1 MTSVSHA
8 SSSIDAPDLSSA
20 RQTPW
25 SEEAEQAVLGAM
37 LIDQDA
43 ALKAAQLLSDTAF
56 YRDGHRRMFRAMLV
70 LLEKGDVVDPLMLR
84 DTLQRR
90 GDFEAA
96 GGMDYLAELLD
107 VVPTAA
113 NVEYHCRIVR
123 DRALRRRLI
132 EAGTKIVQTAYE
144 GPEEVDALL
153 DGAEQRIFDVSFQRS
168 SQEAVRLKSLVWDTM
183 ERIEARHHGE
193 ESIHGVLTGFTDLD
207 KLTNGFQQSDL
218 IIVAARPSMGKSSF
232 CLNIATHAAVE
243 EKTPV
248 AVFSLEM
255 AKEQLVERM
264 LASESLVDLHRFRQG
279 KLLEEDFSKLSYA
292 VGILGQAP
300 IWIDDTPGIGLLEI
314 RSKARRLKAEHNIG
328 LFVID
333 YLQLIQAP
341 RESSENRQAEISFIS
356 RSLKALAR
364 ELRTPVVALS
374 QLSRAPE
381 QRGGDRRPM
390 LSDLRDSGAIEQDA
404 DLVMFIYRAEMYKS
418 VMEKDSD
425 LREGTAELNLA
436 KHRNGPTGTIT
447 LAFRKECTRFADYT
461 DREADGFDVPE

>member
-8 SSSIDAPDLSSA
+8 SLSTGTAEGHPA

-56 YRDGHRRMFRAMLV
+56 YRDAHRRIFRAMLL
-70 LLEKGDVVDPLMLR
+70 LLEKGDVIDPLLLR
-84 DTLQRR
+84 DVLQRR
-90 GDFEAA
+90 GDLEPA
-96 GGMDYLAELLD
+96 GGMEYVAELLD
-107 VVPTAA
+107 MVPTAA
-113 NVEYHCRIVR
+113 NIEYHCRIVR

-132 EAGTKIVQTAYE
+132 EAGTAIVQTGYE
-144 GPEEVDALL
+144 GPDEVDALL
-153 DGAEQRIFDVSFQRS
+153 DHAEQRIFEVSYQRS
-168 SQEAVRLKSLVWDTM
+168 GQEAVRLKSLVWDTM

-193 ESIHGVLTGFTDLD
+193 ESVHGVLSGFRDLD
-207 KLTNGFQQSDL
+207 RLTNGFQPSDL

-243 EKTPV
+243 EKVPV
-248 AVFSLEM
+248 AFFSLEM

-264 LASESLVDLHRFRQG
+264 LASESLVDLQRFRQG

-300 IWIDDTPGIGLLEI
+300 IWIDDTPGLGLLEL
-314 RSKARRLKAEHNIG
+314 RSKARRLKAEHGIG
-328 LFVID
+328 LIIVD
-333 YLQLIQAP
+333 YLQLITAP
-341 RESSENRQAEISFIS
+341 RESENRQAEISFIS

-364 ELRTPVVALS
+364 ELRTPVIALS

-404 DLVMFIYRAEMYKS
+404 DLVAFIYRAEMYKS
-418 VMEKDSD
+418 VMEKDAD
-425 LREGTAELNLA
+425 AREGTAELNLA

-447 LAFRKECTRFADYT
+447 LAFRKECTRFGDYT
-461 DREADGFDVPE
+461 ERDDDEFDVA

>member
-1 MTSVSHA
+1 
-8 SSSIDAPDLSSA
+8 
-20 RQTPW
+20 
-25 SEEAEQAVLGAM
+25 M

-43 ALKAAQLLSDTAF
+43 ALKAAQLVSDTAF
-56 YRDGHRRMFRAMLV
+56 YRDAHRRIFRAMLV
-70 LLEKGDVVDPLMLR
+70 LLEKGDIIDPLLLR
-84 DTLQRR
+84 DALQRR
-90 GDFEAA
+90 GDLEAA
-96 GGMDYLAELLD
+96 GGTEYIAELLD

-132 EAGTKIVQTAYE
+132 EAGTAIVQTAYE
-144 GPEEVDALL
+144 GPDEVDALL
-153 DGAEQRIFDVSFQRS
+153 DGAEQKIFEVSFQRS
-168 SQEAVRLKSLVWDTM
+168 TQEAVRLKTLVWDTM

-193 ESIHGVLTGFTDLD
+193 ESVHGVYSGFKDLD
-207 KLTNGFQQSDL
+207 KLTNGFQPSDL

-243 EKTPV
+243 EKLPV

-300 IWIDDTPGIGLLEI
+300 IWIDDTPGINLLEI
-314 RSKARRLKAEHNIG
+314 RSKARRLKAEHDIG
-328 LFVID
+328 LFIID

-341 RESSENRQAEISFIS
+341 RENENRQAEISFIS

-364 ELRTPVVALS
+364 ELKTPVVALS

-404 DLVMFIYRAEMYKS
+404 DLVVFIYRAEMYRS
-418 VMEKDSD
+418 VMEKDAD
-425 LREGTAELNLA
+425 MREGTAEVNLA

-461 DREADGFDVPE
+461 ERDPDGFDVP

>member
-8 SSSIDAPDLSSA
+8 SSSNSTADLQGA

-25 SEEAEQAVLGAM
+25 SEDAEQAVLGAM
-37 LIDQDA
+37 LMDQDA

-56 YRDGHRRMFRAMLV
+56 YRDAHRRIFRAML
-70 LLEKGDVVDPLMLR
+70 LLLDKGDVIDPLLLR
-84 DTLQRR
+84 DALQRR
-90 GDFEAA
+90 GDLDAA
-96 GGMDYLAELLD
+96 GGTEYLAELLD

-113 NVEYHCRIVR
+113 NIEYHCRIVR

-132 EAGTKIVQTAYE
+132 EAGTSIVQAAYE

-153 DGAEQRIFDVSFQRS
+153 DGAEQKIFDVSFQRS
-168 SQEAVRLKSLVWDTM
+168 TQDTVRLKALVWDTM

-193 ESIHGVLTGFTDLD
+193 ESAHGVYSGFRDLD
-207 KLTNGFQQSDL
+207 QLTNGFQPSDL
-218 IIVAARPSMGKSSF
+218 VIIAARPSMGKSSF

-243 EKTPV
+243 EKVPV
-248 AVFSLEM
+248 AFFSLEM

-300 IWIDDTPGIGLLEI
+300 IWIDDTPGINLLEI
-314 RSKARRLKAEHNIG
+314 RSKARRLKAEHDIG
-328 LFVID
+328 LFIID
-333 YLQLIQAP
+333 YLQLISAP
-341 RESSENRQAEISFIS
+341 RESENRQAEISFIS

-364 ELRTPVVALS
+364 ELKTPIIALS

-404 DLVMFIYRAEMYKS
+404 DMVVFIYRAEMYRS

-425 LREGTAELNLA
+425 LREGTAEVNLA
-436 KHRNGPTGTIT
+436 KNRNGPTGTVT

-461 DREADGFDVPE
+461 EREPDSFDGA

>member
-8 SSSIDAPDLSSA
+8 SSSSGTTDLHGS

-43 ALKAAQLLSDTAF
+43 ALKAAQLVGDTAF
-56 YRDGHRRMFRAMLV
+56 YRDAHRRIFRAMLV
-70 LLEKGDVVDPLMLR
+70 LLEKGDVIDPLLLR
-84 DTLQRR
+84 DALQRR
-90 GDFEAA
+90 GDLEAA
-96 GGMDYLAELLD
+96 GGTEYIAELLD
-107 VVPTAA
+107 MVPTAA

-132 EAGTKIVQTAYE
+132 DAGTAIVQTAYE
-144 GPEEVDALL
+144 GPDEVDALL
-153 DGAEQRIFDVSFQRS
+153 DGAEQKIFEVSFQRS
-168 SQEAVRLKSLVWDTM
+168 TQEAVRLKTLVWDTM

-193 ESIHGVLTGFTDLD
+193 ESVHGVYSGFKDLD
-207 KLTNGFQQSDL
+207 KLTNGFQPSDL

-243 EKTPV
+243 EKIPV

-300 IWIDDTPGIGLLEI
+300 IWIDDTPGINLLEI
-314 RSKARRLKAEHNIG
+314 RSKARRLKAEHDIG
-328 LFVID
+328 MFIID

-341 RESSENRQAEISFIS
+341 RATENRQAEISFIS
-356 RSLKALAR
+356 RSLKGLAR
-364 ELRTPVVALS
+364 ELKTPVVALS

-404 DLVMFIYRAEMYKS
+404 DLVLFIYRAEMYRS
-418 VMEKDSD
+418 VMEKDAD
-425 LREGTAELNLA
+425 MREGTAEVNLA

-461 DREADGFDVPE
+461 ERDPDGFDAP

>member
-8 SSSIDAPDLSSA
+8 SSSPSPADAHAA

-43 ALKAAQLLSDTAF
+43 ALKAAQLLGDTAF
-56 YRDGHRRMFRAMLV
+56 YRDAHRRIFRAMMQ
-70 LLEKGDVVDPLMLR
+70 LLEKGDVIDPIVLR
-84 DTLQRR
+84 DQLQRR
-90 GDFEAA
+90 GDLESA
-96 GGMDYLAELLD
+96 GGVEYIADLLD

-132 EAGTKIVQTAYE
+132 EAGTSIVQAAYE
-144 GPEEVDALL
+144 GPHEVDDLL
-153 DGAEQRIFDVSFQRS
+153 DQAEQRVFDVSFQRS
-168 SQEAVRLKSLVWDTM
+168 IREAVRLKTLVWDTM

-193 ESIHGVLTGFTDLD
+193 ESVHGVLSGFKDLD
-207 KLTNGFQQSDL
+207 VLTNGFQPSDL
-218 IIVAARPSMGKSSF
+218 IIVAARPSMGKSSLV
-232 CLNIATHAAVE
+232 LNMATHAAIEAKV
-243 EKTPV
+243 PV
-248 AVFSLEM
+248 AMFSLEM
-255 AKEQLVERM
+255 AKDQLVERM
-264 LASESLVDLHRFRQG
+264 LSSESLVDLHRFRRG

-300 IWIDDTPGIGLLEI
+300 IWIDDTPALNLLEL
-314 RSKARRLKAEHNIG
+314 RSKARRLKAEHDIG

-333 YLQLIQAP
+333 YMQLLNAP
-341 RESSENRQAEISFIS
+341 RESENRQAEISFIS

-364 ELRTPVVALS
+364 ELRTPIVALS

-381 QRGGDRRPM
+381 QRGKDRRPM

-404 DLVMFIYRAEMYKS
+404 DLVIFIYRAEMYKS
-418 VMEKDSD
+418 VMEKEADA
-425 LREGTAELNLA
+425 REGTAEIILA

-447 LAFRKECTRFADYT
+447 LAFRKECTRFADYSE
-461 DREADGFDVPE
+461 RAPQGFDAA

>member
-1 MTSVSHA
+1 MTSVSRA
-8 SSSIDAPDLSSA
+8 SSLTGPAEPTT

-56 YRDGHRRMFRAMLV
+56 YRDAHRRLFRAML
-70 LLEKGDVVDPLMLR
+70 LILEKGDVIDPLVLR
-84 DTLQRR
+84 DGLERR
-90 GDFEAA
+90 GDLEAA
-96 GGMDYLAELLD
+96 GGVEYIAELLD

-113 NVEYHCRIVR
+113 NVEYHTRIVK

-132 EAGTKIVQTAYE
+132 EAGTAIVQNAYE
-144 GPEEVDALL
+144 GPDEIDALL
-153 DGAEQRIFDVSFQRS
+153 DTAEQRVFEVSFQRTT
-168 SQEAVRLKSLVWDTM
+168 QEFVRLKSLVWDTM
-183 ERIEARHHGE
+183 ERIEARHQGE
-193 ESIHGVLTGFTDLD
+193 EAVHGVRSGFKDLD
-207 KLTNGFQQSDL
+207 RLTNGLQPSDL
-218 IIVAARPSMGKSSF
+218 IIVAARPSMGKSAF
-232 CLNIATHAAVE
+232 CLNLATHAAIE
-243 EKTPV
+243 EKVPV

-255 AKEQLVERM
+255 ARDQLVERM
-264 LASESLVDLHRFRQG
+264 LASESLVDLHRFRSG

-300 IWIDDTPGIGLLEI
+300 IWIDDTPALNLLEL
-314 RSKARRLKAEHNIG
+314 RSKARRLKAEHGIG

-333 YLQLIQAP
+333 YLQLINAP
-341 RESSENRQAEISFIS
+341 RESENRQAEISFIS

-418 VMEKDSD
+418 VLERDQD
-425 LREGTAELNLA
+425 AREGTAEVILA

-447 LAFRKECTRFADYT
+447 LAFRKECTRFGDYSE
-461 DREADGFDVPE
+461 REPEGFDAA

>member
-1 MTSVSHA
+1 MTSVSPA
-8 SSSIDAPDLSSA
+8 SSLPATADPHGS

-37 LIDQDA
+37 LLDQDA

-56 YRDGHRRMFRAMLV
+56 YRDAHRRLFRAML
-70 LLEKGDVVDPLMLR
+70 LILEKGDIIDPLVLR
-84 DTLQRR
+84 DVLQRR
-90 GDFEAA
+90 GDLEAA
-96 GGMDYLAELLD
+96 GGVEYVAELLD
-107 VVPTAA
+107 MVPTAA
-113 NVEYHCRIVR
+113 NVEYHCRIVK

-132 EAGTKIVQTAYE
+132 DAGSAIVQNAYE
-144 GPEEVDALL
+144 GPDEVDTLL
-153 DGAEQRIFDVSFQRS
+153 DTAEQRIFEISFQRAT
-168 SQEAVRLKSLVWDTM
+168 QEFVRLKSLVWDTM

-193 ESIHGVLTGFTDLD
+193 EAVHGVQSGFKDLD
-207 KLTNGFQQSDL
+207 KLTNGFQPSDL

-232 CLNIATHAAVE
+232 CLNLATHAAIE
-243 EKTPV
+243 EKVPV

-255 AKEQLVERM
+255 ARDQLVERM
-264 LASESLVDLHRFRQG
+264 LSSESLVDLHRFRRG
-279 KLLEEDFSKLSYA
+279 KLLEEDFSKVSYA

-300 IWIDDTPGIGLLEI
+300 IWIDDTPALNLLEL
-314 RSKARRLKAEHNIG
+314 RSKARRLKAEHDIG

-333 YLQLIQAP
+333 YLQLVNAP
-341 RESSENRQAEISFIS
+341 RESENRQAEISFIS

-404 DLVMFIYRAEMYKS
+404 DLVIFIYRAEMYKS
-418 VMEKDSD
+418 VLEKDQD
-425 LREGTAELNLA
+425 AREGTAEIILA

-447 LAFRKECTRFADYT
+447 LAFRKECTRFGDYT
-461 DREADGFDVPE
+461 DRQSEGFDAA

>member
-1 MTSVSHA
+1 
-8 SSSIDAPDLSSA
+8 
-20 RQTPW
+20 
-25 SEEAEQAVLGAM
+25 M

-56 YRDGHRRMFRAMLV
+56 YRDAHRRLFRAML
-70 LLEKGDVVDPLMLR
+70 LILEKGDVIDPLVLR
-84 DTLQRR
+84 DGLERR
-90 GDFEAA
+90 GDLEAA
-96 GGMDYLAELLD
+96 GGVEYIAELLD

-113 NVEYHCRIVR
+113 NVEYHTRIVK

-132 EAGTKIVQTAYE
+132 EAGTAIVQNAYE
-144 GPEEVDALL
+144 GPDEIDALL
-153 DGAEQRIFDVSFQRS
+153 DTAEQRVFEVSFQRTT
-168 SQEAVRLKSLVWDTM
+168 QEFVRLKSLVWDTM
-183 ERIEARHHGE
+183 ERIEARHQGE
-193 ESIHGVLTGFTDLD
+193 EAVHGVRSGFKDLD
-207 KLTNGFQQSDL
+207 RLTNGLQPSDL
-218 IIVAARPSMGKSSF
+218 IIVAARPSMGKSAF
-232 CLNIATHAAVE
+232 CLNLATHAAIE
-243 EKTPV
+243 EKVPV

-255 AKEQLVERM
+255 ARDQLVERM
-264 LASESLVDLHRFRQG
+264 LASESLVDLHRFRSG

-300 IWIDDTPGIGLLEI
+300 IWIDDTPALNLLEL
-314 RSKARRLKAEHNIG
+314 RSKARRLKAEHGIG

-333 YLQLIQAP
+333 YLQLINAP
-341 RESSENRQAEISFIS
+341 RESENRQAEISFIS

-418 VMEKDSD
+418 VLERDQD
-425 LREGTAELNLA
+425 AREGTAEVILA

-447 LAFRKECTRFADYT
+447 LAFRKECTRFGDYSE
-461 DREADGFDVPE
+461 REPEGFDAA

>member
-8 SSSIDAPDLSSA
+8 SSSISTADLHGS

-56 YRDGHRRMFRAMLV
+56 YRDGHRRIFRAMLV
-70 LLEKGDVVDPLMLR
+70 LLEKGDVIDPLTIR

-90 GDFEAA
+90 GDLEAA
-96 GGMDYLAELLD
+96 GGMEYIAELLD

-113 NVEYHCRIVR
+113 NVEYHCRIVL

-132 EAGTKIVQTAYE
+132 EAGTAIVQTAYE
-144 GPEEVDALL
+144 GPHEIDALL
-153 DGAEQRIFDVSFQRS
+153 DDAEQRVFDVSFQRS
-168 SQEAVRLKSLVWDTM
+168 TQEAVRLKSLVWDTM

-193 ESIHGVLTGFTDLD
+193 ESVHGVFSGFRDLD
-207 KLTNGFQQSDL
+207 TLTNGFQPSDL

-243 EKTPV
+243 EKVPV
-248 AVFSLEM
+248 AFFSLEM

-264 LASESLVDLHRFRQG
+264 LASESLVDLHRFRRG

-300 IWIDDTPGIGLLEI
+300 IWIDDTPGLGLLEL
-314 RSKARRLKAEHNIG
+314 RSKARRLKAEHGIG
-328 LFVID
+328 LVVVD
-333 YLQLIQAP
+333 YLQLINAP
-341 RESSENRQAEISFIS
+341 RASENRQAEISFIS

-364 ELRTPVVALS
+364 ELRTPVIALS

-418 VMEKDSD
+418 VMEKDAD
-425 LREGTAELNLA
+425 AREGTAELNLA

-461 DREADGFDVPE
+461 ERDPDEFDVA

>member
-1 MTSVSHA
+1 MTSESHA
-8 SSSIDAPDLSSA
+8 SSSSGTTDLHGS

-43 ALKAAQLLSDTAF
+43 ALTAAQLVGDTAF
-56 YRDGHRRMFRAMLV
+56 YRDAHRRIFRAMLV
-70 LLEKGDVVDPLMLR
+70 LLEKGDVIDPLLLR
-84 DTLQRR
+84 DALQRR
-90 GDFEAA
+90 GDLEAA
-96 GGMDYLAELLD
+96 GGTEYIAELLD
-107 VVPTAA
+107 MVPTAA

-132 EAGTKIVQTAYE
+132 DAGTAIVQTAYE
-144 GPEEVDALL
+144 GPDEVDALL
-153 DGAEQRIFDVSFQRS
+153 DGAEQKIFEVSFQRS
-168 SQEAVRLKSLVWDTM
+168 TQEAVRLKTLVWDTM

-193 ESIHGVLTGFTDLD
+193 ESVHGVYSGFKDLD
-207 KLTNGFQQSDL
+207 KLTNGFQPSDL

-243 EKTPV
+243 EKIPV

-300 IWIDDTPGIGLLEI
+300 IWIDDTPGINLLEI
-314 RSKARRLKAEHNIG
+314 RSKARRLKAEHDIG
-328 LFVID
+328 MFIID

-341 RESSENRQAEISFIS
+341 RATENRQAEISFIS
-356 RSLKALAR
+356 RSLKGLAR
-364 ELRTPVVALS
+364 ELKTPVVALS

-404 DLVMFIYRAEMYKS
+404 DLVLFIYRAEMYRS
-418 VMEKDSD
+418 VMEKDAD
-425 LREGTAELNLA
+425 MREGTAEVNLA

-461 DREADGFDVPE
+461 ERDPDGFDAP

>member
-8 SSSIDAPDLSSA
+8 SSLTAATDLHGA

-25 SEEAEQAVLGAM
+25 SEQAEQAVLGAM

-56 YRDGHRRMFRAMLV
+56 YRDAHRRIFRAMLV
-70 LLEKGDVVDPLMLR
+70 LLEKGDIIDPLLLR
-84 DTLQRR
+84 DALQRR
-90 GDFEAA
+90 GDLEAA
-96 GGMDYLAELLD
+96 GGTEYIAELLD

-132 EAGTKIVQTAYE
+132 EAGTAIVQTAYE

-153 DGAEQRIFDVSFQRS
+153 DGAEQKIFEISFQRNT
-168 SQEAVRLKSLVWDTM
+168 QEAVRLKTLVWDTM

-193 ESIHGVLTGFTDLD
+193 ESVHGVYSGFKDLD
-207 KLTNGFQQSDL
+207 KLTNGFQPSDL

-243 EKTPV
+243 AKVPV
-248 AVFSLEM
+248 ALFSLEM

-300 IWIDDTPGIGLLEI
+300 IWIDDTPGINLLEI

-328 LFVID
+328 MFIID

-341 RESSENRQAEISFIS
+341 RESENRQAEISFIS

-364 ELRTPVVALS
+364 ELKTPVVALS

-404 DLVMFIYRAEMYKS
+404 DLVMFIYRAEMYRS
-418 VMEKDSD
+418 VMEKDAD
-425 LREGTAELNLA
+425 MHEGTAEVNLA

-461 DREADGFDVPE
+461 ERDPDGFDGP

>member
-8 SSSIDAPDLSSA
+8 SSPPTAPDAAAS

-37 LIDQDA
+37 LLDQDA
-43 ALKAAQLLSDTAF
+43 ALKAAQLLTDTAF
-56 YRDGHRRMFRAMLV
+56 HRDAHRRLFRAML
-70 LLEKGDVVDPLMLR
+70 LILEKGDVIDPLVLR
-84 DTLQRR
+84 DVLQRR
-90 GDFEAA
+90 GDLEAA
-96 GGMDYLAELLD
+96 GGMEYVAELLD
-107 VVPTAA
+107 VVPTSA
-113 NVEYHCRIVR
+113 NVEYHCRIVKE
-123 DRALRRRLI
+123 RALRRHLI
-132 EAGTKIVQTAYE
+132 DAGTAIVQTAYE
-144 GPEEVDALL
+144 GPEEIDALL
-153 DGAEQRIFDVSFQRS
+153 DKAEQRIFEISFQRGT
-168 SQEAVRLKSLVWDTM
+168 QEFVRLKSLVWDTM

-193 ESIHGVLTGFTDLD
+193 EAVHGVRSGFRDLD
-207 KLTNGFQQSDL
+207 RLTNGFQPSDL

-232 CLNIATHAAVE
+232 CSNIATHAAIE
-243 EKTPV
+243 EKVPV
-248 AVFSLEM
+248 AIFSLEM
-255 AKEQLVERM
+255 ARDQLVERM

-279 KLLEEDFSKLSYA
+279 RLMEEDFAKISYA

-300 IWIDDTPGIGLLEI
+300 IWIDDTPALNLLEL
-314 RSKARRLKAEHNIG
+314 RSKARRLKAEHGIG

-333 YLQLIQAP
+333 YLQLVNAP
-341 RESSENRQAEISFIS
+341 RASENRQAEISFIS

-404 DLVMFIYRAEMYKS
+404 DLVIFIYRAEMYKS
-418 VMEKDSD
+418 VMERDHD
-425 LREGTAELNLA
+425 AREGTAEIILS

-447 LAFRKECTRFADYT
+447 LAFRKDCTRFGDYT
-461 DREADGFDVPE
+461 EREAEGFDVG